1 MKYLYS
7 LLTIIL
13 TTYIILSPGI
23 KNSGGLEFLN
33 ICIAIICSVGLFS
46 YEKNPFSMFKI
57 FNIFFLFFF
66 CIAPILQFKND
77 IHLLGTF
84 FTEQDYILTSLYS
97 LFILIIYDLVYI
109 IKFANQSNTSN
120 RIDQVLIPKV
130 FIPKKNILLMLL
142 ISSTVCF
149 CILWMNNFNVISL
162 FIRGGDAKE
171 GVDVSSIAL
180 LFLSNFLRPMPMII
194 FLYALLF
201 NCKSKII
208 LFLLFVFLVFSCPP
222 TGVERFTVAAMYLP
236 VLLQV
241 FPPLKTRSHLFIIIL
256 VIGLLVVFPFLN
268 NFRYYESGSK
278 FQISLNFDQFLDLH
292 FDSFSMFMRVLKDNV
307 ITYGRQLLGVLFFW
321 VPRSVWPDKPVGS
334 GYYIAETTD
343 LGFENLSMP
352 LFGEGYI
359 NFGIVGVIIFVV
371 LLALFS
377 AKQDFRYWNNDSSNV
392 CSWNTIRYYIIL
404 GLLLFILRGDLMSSF
419 AFLCGYLAAYYFLK
433 WLFTIKVK

>member
-130 FIPKKNILLMLL
+130 FIPKKKILLMLL

-171 GVDVSSIAL
+171 GVDVSSIA
-180 LFLSNFLRPMPMII
+180 
-194 FLYALLF
+194 
-201 NCKSKII
+201 
-208 LFLLFVFLVFSCPP
+208 
-222 TGVERFTVAAMYLP
+222 
-236 VLLQV
+236 
-241 FPPLKTRSHLFIIIL
+241 
-256 VIGLLVVFPFLN
+256 
-268 NFRYYESGSK
+268 
-278 FQISLNFDQFLDLH
+278 
-292 FDSFSMFMRVLKDNV
+292 
-307 ITYGRQLLGVLFFW
+307 
-321 VPRSVWPDKPVGS
+321 
-334 GYYIAETTD
+334 
-343 LGFENLSMP
+343 
-352 LFGEGYI
+352 
-359 NFGIVGVIIFVV
+359 
-371 LLALFS
+371 
-377 AKQDFRYWNNDSSNV
+377 
-392 CSWNTIRYYIIL
+392 
-404 GLLLFILRGDLMSSF
+404 
-419 AFLCGYLAAYYFLK
+419 
-433 WLFTIKVK
+433 